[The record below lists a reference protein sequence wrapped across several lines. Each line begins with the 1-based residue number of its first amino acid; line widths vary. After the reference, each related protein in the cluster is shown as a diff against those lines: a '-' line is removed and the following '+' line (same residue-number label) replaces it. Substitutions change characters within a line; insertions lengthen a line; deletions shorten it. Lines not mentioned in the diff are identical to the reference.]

1 MAFPFACQ
9 PRARSLAACTALLF
23 VATGAD
29 PAEAQYPVNP
39 TSVISTGSL
48 TREARLS
55 GYLSVRETIR
65 DDTMTF
71 VINRARVGVQALP
84 ASFVA
89 VRLQADLSAL
99 SRVSS
104 GDTVPAVLITD
115 AFVQLAPTDTA
126 RRVVRLFRPALLIG
140 QFRTPFSLEAL
151 TSFSIV
157 VTANRSLG
165 ADRLSPRRDRGVVG
179 YVRFPRFVTLG
190 TAVVDGEGTNRV
202 TNPDG
207 RQMVLGRLTVQPIP
221 QLSLSG
227 KWAGQGSDHRWGYDA
242 RWVPGNAIL
251 EGEFIERERPGDV
264 TTRTESRAVYALAAY
279 RILPWFQ
286 PVVKWERL
294 EEPVTIGETTFLRAR
309 STWITV
315 GLNLIAPDDRF
326 RTQINWIDRS
336 DRPVDRKGE
345 LVVQLQALF

>member
-1 MAFPFACQ
+1 M
-9 PRARSLAACTALLF
+9 
-23 VATGAD
+23 
-29 PAEAQYPVNP
+29 
-39 TSVISTGSL
+39 
-48 TREARLS
+48 
-55 GYLSVRETIR
+55 
-65 DDTMTF
+65 
-71 VINRARVGVQALP
+71 
-84 ASFVA
+84 
-89 VRLQADLSAL
+89 
-99 SRVSS
+99 
-104 GDTVPAVLITD
+104 
-115 AFVQLAPTDTA
+115 
-126 RRVVRLFRPALLIG
+126 VRLFRPALLVG

-151 TSFSIV
+151 TSFSTV

-165 ADRLSPRRDRGVVG
+165 ADRLSPRRDRGVAG

-207 RQMVLGRLTVQPIP
+207 RQMVLGRLTVQPVP

-227 KWAGQGSDHRWGYDA
+227 KWAGQGPDHRWGYDA

-251 EGEFIERERPGDV
+251 EGEFIEREQPGDV
-264 TTRTESRAVYALAAY
+264 TARTESRAVYALAAY

-294 EEPVTIGETTFLRAR
+294 EEPVTIGEATYLDAR

-315 GLNLIAPDDRF
+315 GMNLIAPDDRF